1 MLQKLAVFDV
11 GMAYGPVCEEAARA
25 VVGRGLDQRAVMA
38 PWISVS
44 QTTGMP
50 LSLRSAFAAQGMM
63 PSSPCRA
70 FQHWMAAALQWY
82 CFTSRSMATARP
94 AMFVSCSSET
104 LMSMFSRQ

>member
-1 MLQKLAVFDV
+1 M
-11 GMAYGPVCEEAARA
+11 
-25 VVGRGLDQRAVMA
+25 
-38 PWISVS
+38 SVS
-44 QTTGMP
+44 QTTGVP

-63 PSSPCRA
+63 PSSPWRA